1 MSNENPIK
9 RLFDL
14 YTSDVSMKELEKLIK
29 QDSSEVY
36 EYFAKDFPK
45 EENKNTSR
53 FIRII
58 RFIRNLFNAFVMR
71 LTPERRVIY
80 LVSMFLFLVGYLQ
93 TSWVYLFCGFLLI
106 NGLLVFE
113 LFEKLTLKDEISIA
127 KKVQDGL
134 VPKQAPKNDYYEIAN
149 YYESAR
155 EVSGDYCDF
164 VQNGDKGK
172 LYMIIGDISGK
183 GMPAA
188 LYMVRVQAMIHSLI
202 NHFSDLKDLLINLK
216 HTFSKNLESGYFLT
230 MILGA
235 VENDGKISLCRA
247 GHNCAL
253 IYRKET
259 GSFEEINS
267 KGMGIG
273 LKDQGVFDKVL
284 EEVQLETKQGDLVFL
299 YTDGLVEAM
308 NQYKEQ
314 FGLEKVK
321 NILKH
326 NSSDSAECIIKKL
339 MDGVRMFRQ
348 EAVIHDDLTMILLK
362 RN

>member
-1 MSNENPIK
+1 MSHENPVK

-45 EENKNTSR
+45 EDKNTSR
-53 FIRII
+53 FMRIL
-58 RFIRNLFNAFVMR
+58 RFIRNLFNAFVMK

-80 LVSMFLFLVGYLQ
+80 LVSMFLFLVGYMQ
-93 TSWVYLFCGFLLI
+93 ASWIYLFCGFLLI

-113 LFEKLTLKDEISIA
+113 LFEKLNLKDEISIA

-134 VPKQAPKNDYYEIAN
+134 VPKQAPENEYYDISN

-164 VQNGDKGK
+164 VQNGDKNK

-188 LYMVRVQAMIHSLI
+188 LYMVRVQAIIHSLI
-202 NHFSDLKDLLINLK
+202 EHFSDLKELLINLK
-216 HTFSKNLESGYFLT
+216 NTFSENLESGYFLT

-235 VENDGKISLCRA
+235 IESDGKISLCRA

-253 IYRKET
+253 VYRKDTET
-259 GSFEEINS
+259 FEEITS

-284 EEVQLETKQGDLVFL
+284 EEVQIDTKQGDIVLL

-321 NILKH
+321 SILKH
-326 NSSDSAECIIKKL
+326 NSTDSAECIINKL
-339 MDGVRMFRQ
+339 MQGVSMFRQ
-348 EAVIHDDLTMILLK
+348 DTVIHDDLTMIMLK
-362 RN
+362 RK